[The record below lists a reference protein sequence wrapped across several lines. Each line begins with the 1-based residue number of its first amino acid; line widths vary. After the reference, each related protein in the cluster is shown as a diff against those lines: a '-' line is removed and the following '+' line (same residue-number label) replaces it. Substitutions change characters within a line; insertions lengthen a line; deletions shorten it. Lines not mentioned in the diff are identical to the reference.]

1 MNDSYE
7 VFSDYSL
14 CINIFR
20 NNEPIY
26 YFGAVLLEKK
36 EFKHICAFYSFLKE
50 INRLIRKKYI
60 LLDLETLFFTIY
72 NEDKNNTDY
81 ENLSYLD
88 NLDNLDNFFEIL
100 PAVLNTFREI
110 KIRDCYIRE
119 LFTSIQM
126 DLEKIRYN
134 VKELDTYMVSSE
146 ELIGEIVFSIIYNN
160 NKSFEMLD
168 YIHSLCHAFQLTYF
182 IKNIGKHF
190 EMKHN
195 RVYIPIEDQEEFNVS
210 LELDIPK
217 ILNNTIT
224 ENQFSNVKKLVK
236 FEIDQANKYY
246 EFSQIGIDRLDR
258 LDRLERLDRL
268 DNKESIFLTKEL
280 YSAIHKKIIENDYDV
295 FTKEYNLT
303 FYEKI
308 KISFNILSWY
318 NFFLLIFN
326 YLRYSFYF

>member
-1 MNDSYE
+1 MSA
-7 VFSDYSL
+7 SYSL
-14 CINIFR
+14 CRDIFR
-20 NNEPIY
+20 KNEPTY

-50 INRLIRKKYI
+50 INSLIRKKYI

-81 ENLSYLD
+81 ENISYLE
-88 NLDNLDNFFEIL
+88 NFTINNQNIKLFYEIL

-110 KIRDCYIRE
+110 KISNQNIRE
-119 LFTSIQM
+119 LFTSIKI
-126 DLEKIRYN
+126 DLEKFRYN
-134 VKELDTYMVSSE
+134 VRELETYMVSSG
-146 ELIGEIVFSIIYNN
+146 ELIGEIVFSILYNN
-160 NKSFEMLD
+160 NKSFEMID
-168 YIHSLCHAFQLTYF
+168 YAYSLGHAFQLTYF

-190 EMKHN
+190 EMKPS
-195 RVYIPIEDQEEFNVS
+195 RVYIPIEDQTEFNVS

-217 ILNNTIT
+217 ILNNTISET
-224 ENQFSNVKKLVK
+224 QFGNVKKLVK

-246 EFSQIGIDRLDR
+246 DFSQIGIDRLDR
-258 LDRLERLDRL
+258 LDKLC
-268 DNKESIFLTKEL
+268 KESIYLTKVL
-280 YSAIHKKIIENDYDV
+280 YSLVKIIENDYDV

-318 NFFLLIFN
+318 NMVLLIFN
-326 YLRYSFYF
+326 YICYTYFF